1 MKEHIKVL
9 IVDDHNLFREM
20 LYHTLMNEP
29 DIKVVGSA
37 VDGLEA
43 LTKVRE
49 LQPDVVLLDIDMPRL
64 NGIDAT
70 EIIRKEFPEIK
81 IVILT
86 AYEEEE
92 YIFKLIKSGASGYLL
107 KDTSLEEVVRA
118 IRSAYS
124 GESLI
129 QPRVV
134 NKILKE
140 FVRLMDNHS
149 NTETKADDVSE
160 ILTDREKEVM
170 QKVAQ
175 GLNNKEITQALF
187 ISEST
192 VKTHISNIMHKLHLR
207 DRVEIVLYAIQH
219 NLA

>member
-1 MKEHIKVL
+1 MKSFIRVL
-9 IVDDHNLFREM
+9 IADDHNLFREM
-20 LYHTLMNEP
+20 LYHTLTSEP
-29 DIKVVGSA
+29 DIKVVGAA
-37 VDGLEA
+37 VDGQEA
-43 LTKVRE
+43 LAKVRE
-49 LQPDVVLLDIDMPRL
+49 LLPDVVLLDIDMPRL
-64 NGIDAT
+64 NGIEAT
-70 EIIRKEFPEIK
+70 EIIRKEFPAIK

-86 AYEEEE
+86 AYEEDE

-107 KDTSLEEVVRA
+107 KDTSLEEVARA
-118 IRSAYS
+118 LRSAYS
-124 GESLI
+124 GEALI

-140 FVRLMDNHS
+140 FVRLMDNHG
-149 NTETKADDVSE
+149 NPEVKPDEASE
-160 ILTDREKEVM
+160 LLTDREKEVM

-219 NLA
+219 HLA